1 VGGVIFPALIF
12 FCTRGA
18 VSGQYG
24 GMNRVLNRFY
34 DQFTDTGSS
43 TDRHL
48 LERFLVARDE
58 AAFAELVRR
67 YGPLVWGACRR
78 QLANHQD
85 AEDAFQATFLV
96 LVRRADQLTGD
107 APLGPWLYRVA
118 VLTARRVTRGNRRRA
133 PVTGPMEYELPAPEP
148 EPAVEH
154 LDLDGAL
161 LALPERDRAPVV
173 LCHLQGLTRREAA
186 QRLGC
191 PEGTLSARLNRA
203 LRRLRMR
210 LGALA
215 PVALTAGAVAVPAP
229 VLAATAR
236 TATIYSTST
245 FAAAG
250 VSPTVVG
257 LTDGVLRMFW
267 MKKLLTAVT
276 AAVLALGA
284 GALVLG
290 PSGRS
295 ETVARATEAVAVPA
309 PPAPQDEPG
318 GLKKLEQRVAE
329 LEKHKALLDAA
340 REDQKVGAQNREE
353 AREEKKAAA
362 EPTPK
367 ELQTASNNLKQLGL
381 AFHNYGPSVGD
392 KWADDLTDK
401 DGRPLLSW
409 RVALLP
415 HLGAEALYKEFK
427 LDEPWDSEHNK
438 KLIKKMPKVYAPVR
452 VKAKEG
458 ETFCQR
464 FVGKGALF
472 NERGSDYTIPTIPD
486 GTSNT
491 ALVVEAGDPVIW
503 TQPADLPFNLKGPL
517 PKLGGLFDGEFHI
530 LLCDGSVS
538 RFKKD
543 YDVDEMRNV
552 IRPDD
557 GNVIDFKKLKK

>member
-1 VGGVIFPALIF
+1 
-12 FCTRGA
+12 
-18 VSGQYG
+18 
-24 GMNRVLNRFY
+24 MNRVLSRFY
-34 DQFTDTGSS
+34 DQFTDTDSP
-43 TDRHL
+43 TDRQL
-48 LERFLVARDE
+48 LDRFLTARDE
-58 AAFAELVRR
+58 AAFADLVRR
-67 YGPLVWGACRR
+67 YGSLVWATCRR

-96 LVRRADQLTGD
+96 LVRRAGQLTDD
-107 APLGPWLYRVA
+107 APIGPWLYRVA
-118 VLTARRVTRGNRRRA
+118 VLTARRVTRGNLRRA

-148 EPAVEH
+148 KPAVEQ
-154 LDLDGAL
+154 LDLDAAL
-161 LALPERDRAPVV
+161 LELPERDRAMVV

-191 PEGTLSARLNRA
+191 PEGTLSVRLHRA
-203 LRRLRMR
+203 LSRLRAR

-215 PVALTAGAVAVPAP
+215 PVALTAAAVAVPAP
-229 VLAATAR
+229 LLAATVR

-245 FAAAG
+245 LAAAG
-250 VSPTVVG
+250 VSPVVVE

-267 MKKLLTAVT
+267 MKKMMTAAV

-284 GALVLG
+284 GALVLV
-290 PSGRS
+290 PAGRS
-295 ETVARATEAVAVPA
+295 ETAARASESGAGSA
-309 PPAPQDEPG
+309 PAPQDEPVA
-318 GLKKLEQRVAE
+318 LKRLEQRVAD
-329 LEKHKALLDAA
+329 LERHKALLDAA
-340 REDQKVGAQNREE
+340 REDQKVAAQKPAE
-353 AREEKKAAA
+353 AREEKKAPK
-362 EPTPK
+362 EPTPE
-367 ELQTASNNLKQLGL
+367 ELDTAINSLKQLGI
-381 AFHNYGPSVGD
+381 AHHNYYDEAG

-401 DGRPLLSW
+401 DARPLLSW

-415 HLGAEALYKEFK
+415 YLDQKQLYEEFK

-472 NERGSDYTIPTIPD
+472 NERGAAYLLPELPD
-486 GTSNT
+486 GTANT
-491 ALVVEAGDPVIW
+491 ALLVEAGDPVIW

-517 PKLGGLFDGEFHI
+517 PGLGGLFDGDFHI
-530 LLCDGSVS
+530 LLCDGSVW

-543 YDVDEMRNV
+543 YDVDEMKKV

-557 GNVIDFKKLKK
+557 GKPEFEKLKK